1 MDDYP
6 LPRSGDTARAMS
18 QESVELL
25 RERYRQVNAGGF
37 AAIAD
42 FFSSEFTMDAPQ
54 GVESSQAHD
63 KAGLQEWFRKMD
75 EIWEG
80 LTFDPIEI
88 SALDADRLIAVVRT
102 SGRGKGSGMAI
113 DQTLTHLWTLRDGK
127 AVRVEGY
134 STKREALEAAGLSE

>member
-1 MDDYP
+1 
-6 LPRSGDTARAMS
+6 MS
-18 QESVELL
+18 QENVKLL
-25 RERYRQVNAGGF
+25 RERYRQANAGGF

-42 FFSSEFTMDAPQ
+42 FFASEFTMDAPQ
-54 GVESSQAHD
+54 GVESAQAHD

-88 SALDADRLIAVVRT
+88 SALDAERVIAVVQT

-127 AVRVEGY
+127 AVRIEGY
-134 STKREALEAAGLSE
+134 STKQEALEAAGLRE

>member
-1 MDDYP
+1 
-6 LPRSGDTARAMS
+6 MS
-18 QESVELL
+18 RENVAVV

-42 FFSSEFTMDAPQ
+42 YFAPEFTMDAPQ

-80 LTFDPIEI
+80 LPSIQ
-88 SALDADRLIAVVRT
+88 SRSPRLMPNGCSPSCEPLAVA
-102 SGRGKGSGMAI
+102 K
-113 DQTLTHLWTLRDGK
+113 
-127 AVRVEGY
+127 
-134 STKREALEAAGLSE
+134 AAGWRSTRR

>member
-1 MDDYP
+1 
-6 LPRSGDTARAMS
+6 MS
-18 QESVELL
+18 QENVEIV
-25 RERYRQVNAGGF
+25 RERYRQANVGGF

-42 FFSSEFTMDAPQ
+42 FLAPEFTMDAPQ

-80 LTFDPIEI
+80 LTFDPIQI
-88 SALDADRLIAVVRT
+88 SAPDAERVIAVVRT

-113 DQTLTHLWTLRDGK
+113 EQTLTHLWTLRDGK
-127 AVRVEGY
+127 AIRFDGY
-134 STKREALEAAGLSE
+134 STKQEALEAAGLPE